1 MLTGRFLDYVA
12 AYERCYADDDWLRLE
27 PFFREDAVHE
37 VSGGPPLGGR
47 WEGRRT
53 LIHRLRERAATFERR
68 FDQRIVRPRGLPVQ
82 MGDTVALPWRGIYR
96 LDGALAAPLAIEGT
110 QVASFAGDRIELLRD
125 QLRPGTD
132 RLIRNFLSRHA
143 LRD

>member
-1 MLTGRFLDYVA
+1 MLTGRLLDYIA
-12 AYERCYADDDWLRLE
+12 AYERCYADDDWTRLE

-47 WEGRRT
+47 WEGRRA
-53 LIHRLRERAATFERR
+53 LIDRLRKRAETFDRR
-68 FDQRIVRPRGLPVQ
+68 FDQRIVRPRGLPIQ

-96 LDGALAAPLAIEGT
+96 LDTGRGAPLTIEGT
-110 QVASFAGDRIELLRD
+110 QVASFSSDRIELLRD

-132 RLIRNFLSRHA
+132 RLIRDFLSRHA
-143 LRD
+143 LR